1 MISFFR
7 SNSGNVYALES
18 QQTLSSENL
27 RALTW
32 LFSGAEA
39 LKETSL
45 EGYYVGPRKEMITP
59 WSTNAIEIIQNMNIE
74 GVIRLEEYFPVKG
87 EDATYDPML
96 QALYCGLNQELFH
109 VNLEPEEIKYITDIK
124 AYNEAEGLALS
135 PEEITYLEQLSERLG
150 RPLSDSELF
159 GFSQVNSEHCRHK
172 IFGGTF
178 IIDGEERASSLFAM
192 IKETSQQNPGLLVSA
207 YKDNVAFVSGPKV
220 EQFAPHRADAPDYF
234 ETKEI
239 ESVLSLK
246 AETHNFPTTVEP
258 FNGAATGTG
267 GEIRDRMAGGRASIP
282 LAGTAVYMTSYPRTE
297 GARAWEAYSDE
308 RPWRYQ
314 TPRQILTK
322 ASNGASDFGNKFGQ
336 PLICGSVLT
345 YEHTEG
351 NGHPKYGY
359 DKVIMLAGGVGYAK
373 REYALKGEPQ
383 TGEKVVLMGGDNYR
397 IGMGGGAVSSVNTGL
412 YAGAIE
418 LNAVQR
424 ANPEMQKRVQNVVR
438 AMAESDE
445 NPIVSI
451 HDHGAGG
458 HLNCLSELVEA
469 TGGHI
474 DMDRLPVG
482 DPTLSAKE
490 IIGNESQE
498 RMGLLVSESAVD
510 SLKRIAERERAPLY
524 VVGETTDDMRLV
536 FEKDNGT
543 KPIDL
548 ALGDM
553 FGSSPKTIM
562 EDEHVERSFAP
573 LAYAQDKIEEYLH
586 NVLRMEAVACK
597 DWLTCKVDRS
607 VTGRVAR
614 QQCQGEIQLPLS
626 DLGAMALDFRGKAG
640 IATSIGHAPQVA
652 LVDPIAGSVMAIAE
666 SLTNIVFAPLTHGLS
681 GVSLSANWMWPC
693 RNKGEDARLYDAV
706 EAASQFAISLGINIP
721 TGKDSLSM
729 TQKYAGDEADV
740 LSPGTV
746 IISAAGE
753 VSDVKKIVSPV
764 LQNEPN
770 SAVYHIDFSFAP
782 LALGGSALAQSL
794 GKLGNETPS
803 VDEPEYFRDAFAAVQ
818 ELIAGGYVLA
828 GHDISA
834 GGLVTTLLEMC
845 FPNSKGGLKIDF
857 SAIPETDLVKLLFA
871 ENPGVVLQLK
881 NLEEAEEILRS
892 NSIGFAKIAELST
905 ERTLDIKQGK
915 KHLSLDIDALRDVW
929 YESSFLMDK
938 HQTALLEAEARRDNY
953 KQQTVSYKFPEG
965 FSGKMKDLGLDPN
978 RKTKSGVKAAI
989 LRDKG
994 TNGEREMAY
1003 ALWLAGFDVRD
1014 VHLTDLTSGRETLD
1028 DIQMIVFC
1036 GGFSNSDVLGS
1047 AKGWAAGILY
1057 NATAKATLERFYA
1070 RPDTLSLGICNGC
1083 QLMAELEVLYP
1094 EHEEKHKMAHNDSGR
1109 FESGFVSLRIPKNHS
1124 VMLQNLEGTE
1134 IGIWVAHGEGKFDL
1148 KYSADKYHVIRQG
1161 IWTIRDIRINIFN
1174 SDSSKNREFK
1184 RYWKVIQKNPKNLS
1198 KQEEDIITK
1207 LKGQNNIFAVSYDLI
1222 KRFYSLFE
1230 LTEITSFKEGLEQLI
1245 TDLKETNLAK
1255 CDKLS
1260 SALNSWF
1267 KEIVNIIEYGYNN
1280 GFVEGYNN
1288 KIKVIK
1294 RIGYGYR
1301 NYERFNKLMKIRL
1314 QAQLGDFYT
1323 PILDI
1328 EPFNIIYTT

>member
-135 PEEITYLEQLSERLG
+135 PEEITYLEELSERLG

-207 YKDNVAFVSGPKV
+207 YKDNVAFVAGPKV

-562 EDEHVERSFAP
+562 EDNHVARSFAP

-652 LVDPIAGSVMAIAE
+652 LVDPVAGSVMAIAE

-938 HQTALLEAEARRDNY
+938 HQTALPEAEARRDNY

-978 RKTKSGVKAAI
+978 RKTKSGIKAAI

-1148 KYSADKYHVIRQG
+1148 KYSADKYHVIAQYKYDAYPANPNGSPHAIAGLCSADGRHLAMMPHPERA
-1161 IWTIRDIRINIFN
+1161 IFPWTCAYYPEAERGEHEVTPWMVAFRNAYEWI
-1174 SDSSKNREFK
+1174 KNYK
-1184 RYWKVIQKNPKNLS
+1184 
-1198 KQEEDIITK
+1198 
-1207 LKGQNNIFAVSYDLI
+1207 
-1222 KRFYSLFE
+1222 
-1230 LTEITSFKEGLEQLI
+1230 
-1245 TDLKETNLAK
+1245 
-1255 CDKLS
+1255 
-1260 SALNSWF
+1260 
-1267 KEIVNIIEYGYNN
+1267 
-1280 GFVEGYNN
+1280 
-1288 KIKVIK
+1288 
-1294 RIGYGYR
+1294 
-1301 NYERFNKLMKIRL
+1301 
-1314 QAQLGDFYT
+1314 
-1323 PILDI
+1323 
-1328 EPFNIIYTT
+1328 

>member
-207 YKDNVAFVSGPKV
+207 YKDNVAFVAGPKV

-490 IIGNESQE
+490 VIGNESQE

-510 SLKRIAERERAPLY
+510 LLKRIAERERAPLY

-652 LVDPIAGSVMAIAE
+652 LVDPVAGSVMAIAE

-938 HQTALLEAEARRDNY
+938 HQTALPEAEARRDNY

-1134 IGIWVAHGEGKFDL
+1134 MGIWVAHGEGKFDL
-1148 KYSADKYHVIRQG
+1148 KYSADKYHVIAQYKYDAYPANPNGSPHAIAGLCSADGRHLAMMPHPERA
-1161 IWTIRDIRINIFN
+1161 IFPWTCAYYPEAERG
-1174 SDSSKNREFK
+1174 EH
-1184 RYWKVIQKNPKNLS
+1184 
-1198 KQEEDIITK
+1198 
-1207 LKGQNNIFAVSYDLI
+1207 
-1222 KRFYSLFE
+1222 
-1230 LTEITSFKEGLEQLI
+1230 EITPWMVAFRNAYE
-1245 TDLKETNLAK
+1245 
-1255 CDKLS
+1255 
-1260 SALNSWF
+1260 W
-1267 KEIVNIIEYGYNN
+1267 
-1280 GFVEGYNN
+1280 
-1288 KIKVIK
+1288 IK
-1294 RIGYGYR
+1294 
-1301 NYERFNKLMKIRL
+1301 NYK
-1314 QAQLGDFYT
+1314 
-1323 PILDI
+1323 
-1328 EPFNIIYTT
+1328 

>member
-135 PEEITYLEQLSERLG
+135 PEEITYLEELSERLG

-172 IFGGTF
+172 IFGGTV

-297 GARAWEAYSDE
+297 GAREWEAYSNE

-562 EDEHVERSFAP
+562 EDEHVERHFAP

-652 LVDPIAGSVMAIAE
+652 LVDPVAGSVMAIAE

-794 GKLGNETPS
+794 GRLGNETPS

-938 HQTALLEAEARRDNY
+938 HQTALPEAEARRDNY

-978 RKTKSGVKAAI
+978 RKTKSGIKAAI

-1148 KYSADKYHVIRQG
+1148 KYSADKYHVIAQYKYDAYPANPNGSPHAIAGLCSADGRHLAMMPHPERA
-1161 IWTIRDIRINIFN
+1161 IFPWTCAYYPEAERG
-1174 SDSSKNREFK
+1174 EH
-1184 RYWKVIQKNPKNLS
+1184 
-1198 KQEEDIITK
+1198 
-1207 LKGQNNIFAVSYDLI
+1207 
-1222 KRFYSLFE
+1222 
-1230 LTEITSFKEGLEQLI
+1230 EITPWMVAFRNAYE
-1245 TDLKETNLAK
+1245 
-1255 CDKLS
+1255 
-1260 SALNSWF
+1260 W
-1267 KEIVNIIEYGYNN
+1267 
-1280 GFVEGYNN
+1280 
-1288 KIKVIK
+1288 IK
-1294 RIGYGYR
+1294 
-1301 NYERFNKLMKIRL
+1301 NYK
-1314 QAQLGDFYT
+1314 
-1323 PILDI
+1323 
-1328 EPFNIIYTT
+1328 

>member
-109 VNLEPEEIKYITDIK
+109 VNLESEEIKYITDVK

-207 YKDNVAFVSGPKV
+207 YKDNVAFVAGPKV

-351 NGHPKYGY
+351 DGHPKYGY

-536 FEKDNGT
+536 FEKDNGA

-562 EDEHVERSFAP
+562 EDEHVARRFAP

-652 LVDPIAGSVMAIAE
+652 LVDPVAGSVMAIAE

-892 NSIGFAKIAELST
+892 NSIGFAKIAQLST

-1148 KYSADKYHVIRQG
+1148 KYSADKYHVIAQYKYDAYPANPNGSPHAIAGLCSADGRHLAMMPHPERA
-1161 IWTIRDIRINIFN
+1161 IFPWTCAYYPEAERGEHEVTPWMVAFRNAYEWI
-1174 SDSSKNREFK
+1174 KNYK
-1184 RYWKVIQKNPKNLS
+1184 
-1198 KQEEDIITK
+1198 
-1207 LKGQNNIFAVSYDLI
+1207 
-1222 KRFYSLFE
+1222 
-1230 LTEITSFKEGLEQLI
+1230 
-1245 TDLKETNLAK
+1245 
-1255 CDKLS
+1255 
-1260 SALNSWF
+1260 
-1267 KEIVNIIEYGYNN
+1267 
-1280 GFVEGYNN
+1280 
-1288 KIKVIK
+1288 
-1294 RIGYGYR
+1294 
-1301 NYERFNKLMKIRL
+1301 
-1314 QAQLGDFYT
+1314 
-1323 PILDI
+1323 
-1328 EPFNIIYTT
+1328 

>member
-7 SNSGNVYALES
+7 SNLGNVYALES

-109 VNLEPEEIKYITDIK
+109 VNLEPEGIKYITDIK
-124 AYNEAEGLALS
+124 TYNEAEGLALS

-207 YKDNVAFVSGPKV
+207 YKDNVAFVAGPKV

-297 GARAWEAYSDE
+297 GARAWESYSDE

-652 LVDPIAGSVMAIAE
+652 LVDPVAGSVMAIAE

-794 GKLGNETPS
+794 GLLGNETPS

-881 NLEEAEEILRS
+881 NLKEAEEILRS

-938 HQTALLEAEARRDNY
+938 HQTALPEAEARRDNY

-978 RKTKSGVKAAI
+978 RKTKSGIKAAI

-1148 KYSADKYHVIRQG
+1148 KYSADKYHVIAQYKYDAYPANPNGSPHAIAGLCSADGRHLAMMPHPERA
-1161 IWTIRDIRINIFN
+1161 IFPWTCAYYPEAERGEHEVTPWMVAFRNAYEWI
-1174 SDSSKNREFK
+1174 KNYK
-1184 RYWKVIQKNPKNLS
+1184 
-1198 KQEEDIITK
+1198 
-1207 LKGQNNIFAVSYDLI
+1207 
-1222 KRFYSLFE
+1222 
-1230 LTEITSFKEGLEQLI
+1230 
-1245 TDLKETNLAK
+1245 
-1255 CDKLS
+1255 
-1260 SALNSWF
+1260 
-1267 KEIVNIIEYGYNN
+1267 
-1280 GFVEGYNN
+1280 
-1288 KIKVIK
+1288 
-1294 RIGYGYR
+1294 
-1301 NYERFNKLMKIRL
+1301 
-1314 QAQLGDFYT
+1314 
-1323 PILDI
+1323 
-1328 EPFNIIYTT
+1328 

>member
-207 YKDNVAFVSGPKV
+207 YKDNVAFVAGPKV

-297 GARAWEAYSDE
+297 GVRAWEAYSEE

-474 DMDRLPVG
+474 EMDRLPVG

-562 EDEHVERSFAP
+562 EDEHVERNFAP

-652 LVDPIAGSVMAIAE
+652 LVDPVAGSVMAIAE

-729 TQKYAGDEADV
+729 TQKYAGNEADI

-881 NLEEAEEILRS
+881 NLKEAEEILRS

-938 HQTALLEAEARRDNY
+938 HQTALPEAEARRDNY

-978 RKTKSGVKAAI
+978 RKTKSGIKAAI

-1124 VMLQNLEGTE
+1124 VMLHNLEGTE

-1148 KYSADKYHVIRQG
+1148 KYSVDKYHVIAQYKYDAYPANPNGSPHAIAGLCSADGRHLAMMPHPERA
-1161 IWTIRDIRINIFN
+1161 IFPWTCAYYPEAERGEHEVTPWMVAFRNAYEWI
-1174 SDSSKNREFK
+1174 KNYK
-1184 RYWKVIQKNPKNLS
+1184 
-1198 KQEEDIITK
+1198 
-1207 LKGQNNIFAVSYDLI
+1207 
-1222 KRFYSLFE
+1222 
-1230 LTEITSFKEGLEQLI
+1230 
-1245 TDLKETNLAK
+1245 
-1255 CDKLS
+1255 
-1260 SALNSWF
+1260 
-1267 KEIVNIIEYGYNN
+1267 
-1280 GFVEGYNN
+1280 
-1288 KIKVIK
+1288 
-1294 RIGYGYR
+1294 
-1301 NYERFNKLMKIRL
+1301 
-1314 QAQLGDFYT
+1314 
-1323 PILDI
+1323 
-1328 EPFNIIYTT
+1328 

>member
-652 LVDPIAGSVMAIAE
+652 LVDPVAGSVMAIAE

-818 ELIAGGYVLA
+818 ELIASGYVLA

-881 NLEEAEEILRS
+881 NLKEAEEILRS

-938 HQTALLEAEARRDNY
+938 HQTALPEAEARRDNY

-1083 QLMAELEVLYP
+1083 QLMAELEVMYP

-1148 KYSADKYHVIRQG
+1148 KYSADKYHVIAQYKYDAYPANPNGSPHAIAGLCSADGRHLAMMPHPERA
-1161 IWTIRDIRINIFN
+1161 IFPWTCAYYPEAERGEHEVTPWMVAFRNAYEWI
-1174 SDSSKNREFK
+1174 KNYK
-1184 RYWKVIQKNPKNLS
+1184 
-1198 KQEEDIITK
+1198 
-1207 LKGQNNIFAVSYDLI
+1207 
-1222 KRFYSLFE
+1222 
-1230 LTEITSFKEGLEQLI
+1230 
-1245 TDLKETNLAK
+1245 
-1255 CDKLS
+1255 
-1260 SALNSWF
+1260 
-1267 KEIVNIIEYGYNN
+1267 
-1280 GFVEGYNN
+1280 
-1288 KIKVIK
+1288 
-1294 RIGYGYR
+1294 
-1301 NYERFNKLMKIRL
+1301 
-1314 QAQLGDFYT
+1314 
-1323 PILDI
+1323 
-1328 EPFNIIYTT
+1328 

>member
-27 RALTW
+27 CSLKW

-207 YKDNVAFVSGPKV
+207 YKDNVAFVAGPKV

-652 LVDPIAGSVMAIAE
+652 LVDPVAGSVMAIAE

-764 LQNEPN
+764 LQNEPD

-938 HQTALLEAEARRDNY
+938 HQTALPEAEARRDNY
-953 KQQTVSYKFPEG
+953 KQQTVSYKFSES

-978 RKTKSGVKAAI
+978 RKTKSGIKAAI

-1148 KYSADKYHVIRQG
+1148 KYSADKYHVIAQYKYDAYPANPNGSPHAIAGLCSADGRHLAMMPHPERA
-1161 IWTIRDIRINIFN
+1161 IFPWTCAYYPEAERGEHEVTPWMVAFRNAYEWI
-1174 SDSSKNREFK
+1174 KNYK
-1184 RYWKVIQKNPKNLS
+1184 
-1198 KQEEDIITK
+1198 
-1207 LKGQNNIFAVSYDLI
+1207 
-1222 KRFYSLFE
+1222 
-1230 LTEITSFKEGLEQLI
+1230 
-1245 TDLKETNLAK
+1245 
-1255 CDKLS
+1255 
-1260 SALNSWF
+1260 
-1267 KEIVNIIEYGYNN
+1267 
-1280 GFVEGYNN
+1280 
-1288 KIKVIK
+1288 
-1294 RIGYGYR
+1294 
-1301 NYERFNKLMKIRL
+1301 
-1314 QAQLGDFYT
+1314 
-1323 PILDI
+1323 
-1328 EPFNIIYTT
+1328 

>member
-652 LVDPIAGSVMAIAE
+652 LVDPVAGSVMAIAE

-881 NLEEAEEILRS
+881 NLKEAEEILRS

-938 HQTALLEAEARRDNY
+938 HQTALPEAEARRDNY

-978 RKTKSGVKAAI
+978 RKTKSGIKAAM

-1148 KYSADKYHVIRQG
+1148 KYSVDKYHVIAQYKYDAYPANPNGSPAAIAGLCSADGRHLAMMPHPERA
-1161 IWTIRDIRINIFN
+1161 IFPWTCAYYPEAERGEHEVTPWMVAFRNAYEWI
-1174 SDSSKNREFK
+1174 KNYK
-1184 RYWKVIQKNPKNLS
+1184 
-1198 KQEEDIITK
+1198 
-1207 LKGQNNIFAVSYDLI
+1207 
-1222 KRFYSLFE
+1222 
-1230 LTEITSFKEGLEQLI
+1230 
-1245 TDLKETNLAK
+1245 
-1255 CDKLS
+1255 
-1260 SALNSWF
+1260 
-1267 KEIVNIIEYGYNN
+1267 
-1280 GFVEGYNN
+1280 
-1288 KIKVIK
+1288 
-1294 RIGYGYR
+1294 
-1301 NYERFNKLMKIRL
+1301 
-1314 QAQLGDFYT
+1314 
-1323 PILDI
+1323 
-1328 EPFNIIYTT
+1328 

>member
-45 EGYYVGPRKEMITP
+45 ERYYVGPRKEMITP

-207 YKDNVAFVSGPKV
+207 YKDNVAFVAGPKV
-220 EQFAPHRADAPDYF
+220 EQFSPHRADAPDYF

-351 NGHPKYGY
+351 DGHPKYGY

-510 SLKRIAERERAPLY
+510 SLKRIADRERAPLY

-652 LVDPIAGSVMAIAE
+652 LVDPVAGSVMAIAE

-764 LQNEPN
+764 LQNEPD

-881 NLEEAEEILRS
+881 NLKEAEEILRS

-938 HQTALLEAEARRDNY
+938 HQTALPEAEARRDNY
-953 KQQTVSYKFPEG
+953 KHQTVSYKFPEG

-978 RKTKSGVKAAI
+978 RKTKSGIKAAI

-1148 KYSADKYHVIRQG
+1148 KYSADKYHVIAQYKYDAYPANPNGSPHAIAGLCSADGRHLAMMPHPERA
-1161 IWTIRDIRINIFN
+1161 IFPWTCAYYPEAERGEHEVTPWMVAFRNAYEWI
-1174 SDSSKNREFK
+1174 KNYK
-1184 RYWKVIQKNPKNLS
+1184 
-1198 KQEEDIITK
+1198 
-1207 LKGQNNIFAVSYDLI
+1207 
-1222 KRFYSLFE
+1222 
-1230 LTEITSFKEGLEQLI
+1230 
-1245 TDLKETNLAK
+1245 
-1255 CDKLS
+1255 
-1260 SALNSWF
+1260 
-1267 KEIVNIIEYGYNN
+1267 
-1280 GFVEGYNN
+1280 
-1288 KIKVIK
+1288 
-1294 RIGYGYR
+1294 
-1301 NYERFNKLMKIRL
+1301 
-1314 QAQLGDFYT
+1314 
-1323 PILDI
+1323 
-1328 EPFNIIYTT
+1328 

>member
-207 YKDNVAFVSGPKV
+207 YKDNVAFVSGPEV

-351 NGHPKYGY
+351 DGHPKYGY

-498 RMGLLVSESAVD
+498 RMGLLVGESAVN

-652 LVDPIAGSVMAIAE
+652 LVDPVAGSVMAIAE

-938 HQTALLEAEARRDNY
+938 HQTALPEAEARRDNY
-953 KQQTVSYKFPEG
+953 KHQTVSYKFPEG

-1134 IGIWVAHGEGKFDL
+1134 MGIWVAHGEGKFDL
-1148 KYSADKYHVIRQG
+1148 KYSADKYHVIAQYKYDAYPANPNGSPAAIAGLCSADGRHLAMMPHPERA
-1161 IWTIRDIRINIFN
+1161 IFPWTCAYYPEAERGEHEVTPWMVAFRNAYEWI
-1174 SDSSKNREFK
+1174 KNYK
-1184 RYWKVIQKNPKNLS
+1184 
-1198 KQEEDIITK
+1198 
-1207 LKGQNNIFAVSYDLI
+1207 
-1222 KRFYSLFE
+1222 
-1230 LTEITSFKEGLEQLI
+1230 
-1245 TDLKETNLAK
+1245 
-1255 CDKLS
+1255 
-1260 SALNSWF
+1260 
-1267 KEIVNIIEYGYNN
+1267 
-1280 GFVEGYNN
+1280 
-1288 KIKVIK
+1288 
-1294 RIGYGYR
+1294 
-1301 NYERFNKLMKIRL
+1301 
-1314 QAQLGDFYT
+1314 
-1323 PILDI
+1323 
-1328 EPFNIIYTT
+1328 

>member
-74 GVIRLEEYFPVKG
+74 EVIRLEEYFPVKG

-135 PEEITYLEQLSERLG
+135 PEEITYLEELSERLG

-207 YKDNVAFVSGPKV
+207 YKDNVAFVAGPKV
-220 EQFAPHRADAPDYF
+220 EQFAPHRGDAPDYF

-553 FGSSPKTIM
+553 FGSSPKTVM
-562 EDEHVERSFAP
+562 EDEHVARSFAP

-652 LVDPIAGSVMAIAE
+652 LVDPVAGSVMAIAE

-818 ELIAGGYVLA
+818 ELIAGGYALA

-845 FPNSKGGLKIDF
+845 FPNNKGGLKIDF

-938 HQTALLEAEARRDNY
+938 HQTALPEAEARRDNY

-1148 KYSADKYHVIRQG
+1148 KYSADKYHVIAQYKYDAYPANPNGSPHAIAGLCSADGRHLAMMPHPERA
-1161 IWTIRDIRINIFN
+1161 IFPWTCAYYPEAERGEHEVTPWMLAFRNAYEWI
-1174 SDSSKNREFK
+1174 KNYK
-1184 RYWKVIQKNPKNLS
+1184 
-1198 KQEEDIITK
+1198 
-1207 LKGQNNIFAVSYDLI
+1207 
-1222 KRFYSLFE
+1222 
-1230 LTEITSFKEGLEQLI
+1230 
-1245 TDLKETNLAK
+1245 
-1255 CDKLS
+1255 
-1260 SALNSWF
+1260 
-1267 KEIVNIIEYGYNN
+1267 
-1280 GFVEGYNN
+1280 
-1288 KIKVIK
+1288 
-1294 RIGYGYR
+1294 
-1301 NYERFNKLMKIRL
+1301 
-1314 QAQLGDFYT
+1314 
-1323 PILDI
+1323 
-1328 EPFNIIYTT
+1328 

>member
-135 PEEITYLEQLSERLG
+135 PEEITYLEELSERLG

-207 YKDNVAFVSGPKV
+207 YKDNVAFVAGPKV

-297 GARAWEAYSDE
+297 GVRAWEAYSDE

-510 SLKRIAERERAPLY
+510 SLKRIADRERAPLY

-652 LVDPIAGSVMAIAE
+652 LVDPVAGSVMAIAE

-782 LALGGSALAQSL
+782 LSLGGSALAQSL

-803 VDEPEYFRDAFAAVQ
+803 VDEPEYFRDAFVAVQ

-881 NLEEAEEILRS
+881 NLKEAEEILRS

-915 KHLSLDIDALRDVW
+915 KHLSLDINALRDVW

-938 HQTALLEAEARRDNY
+938 HQTALPEAEARRDNY

-978 RKTKSGVKAAI
+978 RKTKSGIKAAI

-1148 KYSADKYHVIRQG
+1148 KYSVDKYHVIAQYKYDAYPANPNGSPAAIAGLCSADGRHLAMMPHPERA
-1161 IWTIRDIRINIFN
+1161 IFPWTCAYYPEAERGEHEVTPWMVAFRNAYEWI
-1174 SDSSKNREFK
+1174 KNYK
-1184 RYWKVIQKNPKNLS
+1184 
-1198 KQEEDIITK
+1198 
-1207 LKGQNNIFAVSYDLI
+1207 
-1222 KRFYSLFE
+1222 
-1230 LTEITSFKEGLEQLI
+1230 
-1245 TDLKETNLAK
+1245 
-1255 CDKLS
+1255 
-1260 SALNSWF
+1260 
-1267 KEIVNIIEYGYNN
+1267 
-1280 GFVEGYNN
+1280 
-1288 KIKVIK
+1288 
-1294 RIGYGYR
+1294 
-1301 NYERFNKLMKIRL
+1301 
-1314 QAQLGDFYT
+1314 
-1323 PILDI
+1323 
-1328 EPFNIIYTT
+1328 

>member
-135 PEEITYLEQLSERLG
+135 PEEITYLEELSERLG

-297 GARAWEAYSDE
+297 GAREWEAYSNE

-562 EDEHVERSFAP
+562 EDEHVERSFVP

-652 LVDPIAGSVMAIAE
+652 LVDPVAGTVMAIAE

-818 ELIAGGYVLA
+818 ELISGGYVLA

-938 HQTALLEAEARRDNY
+938 HQTALPEAEARRDNY

-978 RKTKSGVKAAI
+978 RKTKSGIKAAI

-1148 KYSADKYHVIRQG
+1148 KYSADKYHVIAQYKYDAYPANPNGSPHAIAGLCSADGRHLAMMPHPERA
-1161 IWTIRDIRINIFN
+1161 IFPWTCAYYPEAERGEHEVTPWMVAFRNAYEWI
-1174 SDSSKNREFK
+1174 KNYK
-1184 RYWKVIQKNPKNLS
+1184 
-1198 KQEEDIITK
+1198 
-1207 LKGQNNIFAVSYDLI
+1207 
-1222 KRFYSLFE
+1222 
-1230 LTEITSFKEGLEQLI
+1230 
-1245 TDLKETNLAK
+1245 
-1255 CDKLS
+1255 
-1260 SALNSWF
+1260 
-1267 KEIVNIIEYGYNN
+1267 
-1280 GFVEGYNN
+1280 
-1288 KIKVIK
+1288 
-1294 RIGYGYR
+1294 
-1301 NYERFNKLMKIRL
+1301 
-1314 QAQLGDFYT
+1314 
-1323 PILDI
+1323 
-1328 EPFNIIYTT
+1328 

>member
-207 YKDNVAFVSGPKV
+207 YKDNVAFVAGPKV

-474 DMDRLPVG
+474 EMDRLPVG

-498 RMGLLVSESAVD
+498 RMGLLVGESVVN

-562 EDEHVERSFAP
+562 EDEHVARSFAP

-652 LVDPIAGSVMAIAE
+652 LVDPVAGSVMAIAE

-794 GKLGNETPS
+794 GKLGTETPS

-938 HQTALLEAEARRDNY
+938 HQTALPEAEARRDNY
-953 KQQTVSYKFPEG
+953 KHQTVSYKFPEG

-978 RKTKSGVKAAI
+978 RKTKSGIKAAI

-1148 KYSADKYHVIRQG
+1148 KYSADKYHVIAQYKYDAYPANPNGSPHAIAGLCSADGRHLAMMPHPERA
-1161 IWTIRDIRINIFN
+1161 IFPWTCAYYPEAERGEHEVTPWMVAFRNAYEWI
-1174 SDSSKNREFK
+1174 KNYK
-1184 RYWKVIQKNPKNLS
+1184 
-1198 KQEEDIITK
+1198 
-1207 LKGQNNIFAVSYDLI
+1207 
-1222 KRFYSLFE
+1222 
-1230 LTEITSFKEGLEQLI
+1230 
-1245 TDLKETNLAK
+1245 
-1255 CDKLS
+1255 
-1260 SALNSWF
+1260 
-1267 KEIVNIIEYGYNN
+1267 
-1280 GFVEGYNN
+1280 
-1288 KIKVIK
+1288 
-1294 RIGYGYR
+1294 
-1301 NYERFNKLMKIRL
+1301 
-1314 QAQLGDFYT
+1314 
-1323 PILDI
+1323 
-1328 EPFNIIYTT
+1328 

>member
-562 EDEHVERSFAP
+562 EDEHVARSFAP

-652 LVDPIAGSVMAIAE
+652 LVDPVAGSVMAIAE

-706 EAASQFAISLGINIP
+706 EAASQFAISLGVNIP

-881 NLEEAEEILRS
+881 NLKEAEEILRS

-938 HQTALLEAEARRDNY
+938 HQTALPEAEARRDNY

-978 RKTKSGVKAAI
+978 RKTKSGIKAAI

-1148 KYSADKYHVIRQG
+1148 KYSADKYHVIAQYKYDAYPANPNGSPHAIAGLCSADGRHLAMMPHPERA
-1161 IWTIRDIRINIFN
+1161 IFPWTCAYYPEAERGEHEVTPWMVAFRNAYEWI
-1174 SDSSKNREFK
+1174 KNYK
-1184 RYWKVIQKNPKNLS
+1184 
-1198 KQEEDIITK
+1198 
-1207 LKGQNNIFAVSYDLI
+1207 
-1222 KRFYSLFE
+1222 
-1230 LTEITSFKEGLEQLI
+1230 
-1245 TDLKETNLAK
+1245 
-1255 CDKLS
+1255 
-1260 SALNSWF
+1260 
-1267 KEIVNIIEYGYNN
+1267 
-1280 GFVEGYNN
+1280 
-1288 KIKVIK
+1288 
-1294 RIGYGYR
+1294 
-1301 NYERFNKLMKIRL
+1301 
-1314 QAQLGDFYT
+1314 
-1323 PILDI
+1323 
-1328 EPFNIIYTT
+1328 

>member
-207 YKDNVAFVSGPKV
+207 YKDNVAFVAGPKV

-351 NGHPKYGY
+351 DGHPKYGY

-562 EDEHVERSFAP
+562 EDEHVARSFAP

-652 LVDPIAGSVMAIAE
+652 LVDPVAGSVMAIAE

-881 NLEEAEEILRS
+881 NLKEAEEILRS

-915 KHLSLDIDALRDVW
+915 KYLSLDIDALRDVW

-938 HQTALLEAEARRDNY
+938 HQTALPEAEARRDNY

-978 RKTKSGVKAAI
+978 RKTKSGIKAAI

-1148 KYSADKYHVIRQG
+1148 KYSADKYHVIAQYKYDAYPANPNGSPHAIAGLCSADGRHLAMMPHPERA
-1161 IWTIRDIRINIFN
+1161 IFPWTCAYYPEAERGEHEVTPWMVAFRNAYEWI
-1174 SDSSKNREFK
+1174 KNYK
-1184 RYWKVIQKNPKNLS
+1184 
-1198 KQEEDIITK
+1198 
-1207 LKGQNNIFAVSYDLI
+1207 
-1222 KRFYSLFE
+1222 
-1230 LTEITSFKEGLEQLI
+1230 
-1245 TDLKETNLAK
+1245 
-1255 CDKLS
+1255 
-1260 SALNSWF
+1260 
-1267 KEIVNIIEYGYNN
+1267 
-1280 GFVEGYNN
+1280 
-1288 KIKVIK
+1288 
-1294 RIGYGYR
+1294 
-1301 NYERFNKLMKIRL
+1301 
-1314 QAQLGDFYT
+1314 
-1323 PILDI
+1323 
-1328 EPFNIIYTT
+1328 

>member
-96 QALYCGLNQELFH
+96 QVLYCGLNQELFH
-109 VNLEPEEIKYITDIK
+109 VNLEPEEIKYITDVK

-207 YKDNVAFVSGPKV
+207 YKDNVAFVAGPKV

-562 EDEHVERSFAP
+562 EDEHVERSLAP

-652 LVDPIAGSVMAIAE
+652 LVDPVAGSVMAIAE

-881 NLEEAEEILRS
+881 NLKEAEEILRS

-938 HQTALLEAEARRDNY
+938 HQTALPEAEARRDNY

-978 RKTKSGVKAAI
+978 RKTKSGIKAAI

-1148 KYSADKYHVIRQG
+1148 KYSADKYHVIAQYKYDAYPANPNGSPHAIAGLCSADGRHLAMMPHPERA
-1161 IWTIRDIRINIFN
+1161 IFPWTCAYYPEAERGEHEVTPWMVAFRNAYEWI
-1174 SDSSKNREFK
+1174 KNYK
-1184 RYWKVIQKNPKNLS
+1184 
-1198 KQEEDIITK
+1198 
-1207 LKGQNNIFAVSYDLI
+1207 
-1222 KRFYSLFE
+1222 
-1230 LTEITSFKEGLEQLI
+1230 
-1245 TDLKETNLAK
+1245 
-1255 CDKLS
+1255 
-1260 SALNSWF
+1260 
-1267 KEIVNIIEYGYNN
+1267 
-1280 GFVEGYNN
+1280 
-1288 KIKVIK
+1288 
-1294 RIGYGYR
+1294 
-1301 NYERFNKLMKIRL
+1301 
-1314 QAQLGDFYT
+1314 
-1323 PILDI
+1323 
-1328 EPFNIIYTT
+1328 

>member
-135 PEEITYLEQLSERLG
+135 SEEIAYLEQLSERLG

-207 YKDNVAFVSGPKV
+207 YKDNVAFVAGPKV

-351 NGHPKYGY
+351 DGHPKYGY

-510 SLKRIAERERAPLY
+510 SLKRIAEREHAPLY

-536 FEKDNGT
+536 FEKDNGA

-562 EDEHVERSFAP
+562 EDEHVVRNFAP
-573 LAYAQDKIEEYLH
+573 LVYAQDKIEEYLH

-652 LVDPIAGSVMAIAE
+652 LVDPVAGSVMAIAE

-892 NSIGFAKIAELST
+892 NSIGFAKIAQLST

-1148 KYSADKYHVIRQG
+1148 KYSADKYHVIAQYKYDAYPANPNGSPHAIAGLCSADGRHLAMMPHPERA
-1161 IWTIRDIRINIFN
+1161 IFPWTCAYYPEAERGEHEVTPWMVAFRNAYEWI
-1174 SDSSKNREFK
+1174 KNYK
-1184 RYWKVIQKNPKNLS
+1184 
-1198 KQEEDIITK
+1198 
-1207 LKGQNNIFAVSYDLI
+1207 
-1222 KRFYSLFE
+1222 
-1230 LTEITSFKEGLEQLI
+1230 
-1245 TDLKETNLAK
+1245 
-1255 CDKLS
+1255 
-1260 SALNSWF
+1260 
-1267 KEIVNIIEYGYNN
+1267 
-1280 GFVEGYNN
+1280 
-1288 KIKVIK
+1288 
-1294 RIGYGYR
+1294 
-1301 NYERFNKLMKIRL
+1301 
-1314 QAQLGDFYT
+1314 
-1323 PILDI
+1323 
-1328 EPFNIIYTT
+1328 

>member
-207 YKDNVAFVSGPKV
+207 YKDNVAFVAGPKV
-220 EQFAPHRADAPDYF
+220 EQFAPYRADAPDYF

-345 YEHTEG
+345 YEHTESD
-351 NGHPKYGY
+351 GHPKYGY

-536 FEKDNGT
+536 FEKDNGA

-562 EDEHVERSFAP
+562 EDEHVARNFAP
-573 LAYAQDKIEEYLH
+573 LVYAQDKIEEYLH

-652 LVDPIAGSVMAIAE
+652 LVDPVAGSVMAIAE

-938 HQTALLEAEARRDNY
+938 HQTALPEAEARRDNY

-978 RKTKSGVKAAI
+978 RKTKSGIKAAI

-1083 QLMAELEVLYP
+1083 QLMAELEVLSP
-1094 EHEEKHKMAHNDSGR
+1094 EHEEKYKMAHNDSGR

-1134 IGIWVAHGEGKFDL
+1134 MGIWVAHGEGKFDL
-1148 KYSADKYHVIRQG
+1148 KYSADKYHVIAQYKYDAYPANPNGSPHAIAGLCSADGRHLAMMPHPERA
-1161 IWTIRDIRINIFN
+1161 IFPWTCAYYPEAERGEHEVTPWMVAFRNAYEWI
-1174 SDSSKNREFK
+1174 KNYK
-1184 RYWKVIQKNPKNLS
+1184 
-1198 KQEEDIITK
+1198 
-1207 LKGQNNIFAVSYDLI
+1207 
-1222 KRFYSLFE
+1222 
-1230 LTEITSFKEGLEQLI
+1230 
-1245 TDLKETNLAK
+1245 
-1255 CDKLS
+1255 
-1260 SALNSWF
+1260 
-1267 KEIVNIIEYGYNN
+1267 
-1280 GFVEGYNN
+1280 
-1288 KIKVIK
+1288 
-1294 RIGYGYR
+1294 
-1301 NYERFNKLMKIRL
+1301 
-1314 QAQLGDFYT
+1314 
-1323 PILDI
+1323 
-1328 EPFNIIYTT
+1328 

>member
-135 PEEITYLEQLSERLG
+135 PEEITYLEELSERLG

-207 YKDNVAFVSGPKV
+207 YKDNVAFVAGPKV

-234 ETKEI
+234 ETTEI

-562 EDEHVERSFAP
+562 EDEHVARSFAP

-652 LVDPIAGSVMAIAE
+652 LVDPVAGSVMAIAE

-693 RNKGEDARLYDAV
+693 RNKGEDVRLYDAV

-803 VDEPEYFRDAFAAVQ
+803 VDEPEYFRDAFSAVQ

-845 FPNSKGGLKIDF
+845 FPNSKGGLKVDF

-881 NLEEAEEILRS
+881 NLKEAEEILRS

-938 HQTALLEAEARRDNY
+938 HQTALPEAEARRDNY

-978 RKTKSGVKAAI
+978 RKTKSGIKAAI

-1148 KYSADKYHVIRQG
+1148 KYSADKYHVIAQYKYDAYPANPNGSPHAIAGLCSADGRHLAMMPHPERA
-1161 IWTIRDIRINIFN
+1161 IFPWTCAYYPEAERGEHEVTPWMVAFRNAYEWI
-1174 SDSSKNREFK
+1174 KNYK
-1184 RYWKVIQKNPKNLS
+1184 
-1198 KQEEDIITK
+1198 
-1207 LKGQNNIFAVSYDLI
+1207 
-1222 KRFYSLFE
+1222 
-1230 LTEITSFKEGLEQLI
+1230 
-1245 TDLKETNLAK
+1245 
-1255 CDKLS
+1255 
-1260 SALNSWF
+1260 
-1267 KEIVNIIEYGYNN
+1267 
-1280 GFVEGYNN
+1280 
-1288 KIKVIK
+1288 
-1294 RIGYGYR
+1294 
-1301 NYERFNKLMKIRL
+1301 
-1314 QAQLGDFYT
+1314 
-1323 PILDI
+1323 
-1328 EPFNIIYTT
+1328 

>member
-207 YKDNVAFVSGPKV
+207 YKDNVAFVAGPKV

-915 KHLSLDIDALRDVW
+915 KHLSLDIDALRDMW

-938 HQTALLEAEARRDNY
+938 HQTALPEAEARRDNY
-953 KQQTVSYKFPEG
+953 KHQTVSYKFPEG

-978 RKTKSGVKAAI
+978 RKTKSGIKAAI

-1148 KYSADKYHVIRQG
+1148 KYSADKYHVIAQYKYDAYPANPNGSPHAIAGLCSADGRHLAMMPHPERA
-1161 IWTIRDIRINIFN
+1161 IFPWTCAYYPEAERGEHEVTPWMLAFRNAYEWI
-1174 SDSSKNREFK
+1174 KNYK
-1184 RYWKVIQKNPKNLS
+1184 
-1198 KQEEDIITK
+1198 
-1207 LKGQNNIFAVSYDLI
+1207 
-1222 KRFYSLFE
+1222 
-1230 LTEITSFKEGLEQLI
+1230 
-1245 TDLKETNLAK
+1245 
-1255 CDKLS
+1255 
-1260 SALNSWF
+1260 
-1267 KEIVNIIEYGYNN
+1267 
-1280 GFVEGYNN
+1280 
-1288 KIKVIK
+1288 
-1294 RIGYGYR
+1294 
-1301 NYERFNKLMKIRL
+1301 
-1314 QAQLGDFYT
+1314 
-1323 PILDI
+1323 
-1328 EPFNIIYTT
+1328 

>member
-207 YKDNVAFVSGPKV
+207 YKDNVAFVAGPKI

-297 GARAWEAYSDE
+297 GGRAWETYSDE

-498 RMGLLVSESAVD
+498 RMGLLVSENAVD

-562 EDEHVERSFAP
+562 EDEYVERSFAP

-652 LVDPIAGSVMAIAE
+652 LVDPVAGSVMAIAE

-881 NLEEAEEILRS
+881 NLKEAEEILRS

-905 ERTLDIKQGK
+905 ERTLDIKHGK

-938 HQTALLEAEARRDNY
+938 HQTALPEAEARRDNY

-978 RKTKSGVKAAI
+978 RKTKSGIKAAI

-1148 KYSADKYHVIRQG
+1148 KYSADKYHVIAQYKYDAYPANPNGSPHAIAGLCSADGRHLAMMPHPERA
-1161 IWTIRDIRINIFN
+1161 IFPWTCAYYPEAERGEHEVTPWMVAFRNAYEWI
-1174 SDSSKNREFK
+1174 KNYK
-1184 RYWKVIQKNPKNLS
+1184 
-1198 KQEEDIITK
+1198 
-1207 LKGQNNIFAVSYDLI
+1207 
-1222 KRFYSLFE
+1222 
-1230 LTEITSFKEGLEQLI
+1230 
-1245 TDLKETNLAK
+1245 
-1255 CDKLS
+1255 
-1260 SALNSWF
+1260 
-1267 KEIVNIIEYGYNN
+1267 
-1280 GFVEGYNN
+1280 
-1288 KIKVIK
+1288 
-1294 RIGYGYR
+1294 
-1301 NYERFNKLMKIRL
+1301 
-1314 QAQLGDFYT
+1314 
-1323 PILDI
+1323 
-1328 EPFNIIYTT
+1328 

>member
-207 YKDNVAFVSGPKV
+207 YKDNVAFVAGPKV

-345 YEHTEG
+345 YEHAEG

-562 EDEHVERSFAP
+562 EDEHVARSFAP

-652 LVDPIAGSVMAIAE
+652 LVDPVAGSVMAIAE

-764 LQNEPN
+764 LQNESN

-938 HQTALLEAEARRDNY
+938 YQTALPEAEARRDNY
-953 KQQTVSYKFPEG
+953 KHQTVSYKFPEG

-978 RKTKSGVKAAI
+978 RKTKSGIKAAI

-1148 KYSADKYHVIRQG
+1148 KYSADKYHVIAQYKYDAYPANPNGSPHALAGLCSADGRHLAMMPHPERA
-1161 IWTIRDIRINIFN
+1161 IFPWTCAYYPEAERGEHEVTPWMVAFRNAYEWI
-1174 SDSSKNREFK
+1174 KNYK
-1184 RYWKVIQKNPKNLS
+1184 
-1198 KQEEDIITK
+1198 
-1207 LKGQNNIFAVSYDLI
+1207 
-1222 KRFYSLFE
+1222 
-1230 LTEITSFKEGLEQLI
+1230 
-1245 TDLKETNLAK
+1245 
-1255 CDKLS
+1255 
-1260 SALNSWF
+1260 
-1267 KEIVNIIEYGYNN
+1267 
-1280 GFVEGYNN
+1280 
-1288 KIKVIK
+1288 
-1294 RIGYGYR
+1294 
-1301 NYERFNKLMKIRL
+1301 
-1314 QAQLGDFYT
+1314 
-1323 PILDI
+1323 
-1328 EPFNIIYTT
+1328 

>member
-39 LKETSL
+39 LKENSL

-207 YKDNVAFVSGPKV
+207 YKDNVAFVAGPKV

-383 TGEKVVLMGGDNYR
+383 IGEKVVLMGGDNYR

-652 LVDPIAGSVMAIAE
+652 LVDPVAGSVMAIAE

-764 LQNEPN
+764 LQNEPD

-881 NLEEAEEILRS
+881 NLKEAEEILRS

-938 HQTALLEAEARRDNY
+938 HQTALPEAEARRDNY
-953 KQQTVSYKFPEG
+953 KKQTVSYKFPEG

-978 RKTKSGVKAAI
+978 RKTKSGIKAAI

-1148 KYSADKYHVIRQG
+1148 KYSADKYHVIAQYKYDAYPANPNGSPHAIAGLCSADGRHLAMMPHPERA
-1161 IWTIRDIRINIFN
+1161 IFPWTCAYYPEAERG
-1174 SDSSKNREFK
+1174 EH
-1184 RYWKVIQKNPKNLS
+1184 
-1198 KQEEDIITK
+1198 
-1207 LKGQNNIFAVSYDLI
+1207 
-1222 KRFYSLFE
+1222 
-1230 LTEITSFKEGLEQLI
+1230 EITPWMVAFRNAYE
-1245 TDLKETNLAK
+1245 
-1255 CDKLS
+1255 
-1260 SALNSWF
+1260 W
-1267 KEIVNIIEYGYNN
+1267 
-1280 GFVEGYNN
+1280 
-1288 KIKVIK
+1288 IK
-1294 RIGYGYR
+1294 
-1301 NYERFNKLMKIRL
+1301 NYK
-1314 QAQLGDFYT
+1314 
-1323 PILDI
+1323 
-1328 EPFNIIYTT
+1328 

>member
-207 YKDNVAFVSGPKV
+207 YKDNVAFVAGPKV

-297 GARAWEAYSDE
+297 GARVWEAYSDE

-562 EDEHVERSFAP
+562 EDEHVARNFAP
-573 LAYAQDKIEEYLH
+573 LVYAQDKIEEYLH

-652 LVDPIAGSVMAIAE
+652 LGDPVAGSVMAIAE

-764 LQNEPN
+764 LQNEPD

-938 HQTALLEAEARRDNY
+938 HQTALPEAEARRDNY

-978 RKTKSGVKAAI
+978 RKTKSGIKAAI

-1134 IGIWVAHGEGKFDL
+1134 MGIWVAHGEGKFDL
-1148 KYSADKYHVIRQG
+1148 KYSADKYHVIAQYKYDAYPANPNGSPHAIAGLCSADGRHLAMMPHPERA
-1161 IWTIRDIRINIFN
+1161 IFPWTCAYYPEAERG
-1174 SDSSKNREFK
+1174 EHEVTP
-1184 RYWKVIQKNPKNLS
+1184 WMV
-1198 KQEEDIITK
+1198 
-1207 LKGQNNIFAVSYDLI
+1207 A
-1222 KRFYSLFE
+1222 
-1230 LTEITSFKEGLEQLI
+1230 
-1245 TDLKETNLAK
+1245 
-1255 CDKLS
+1255 
-1260 SALNSWF
+1260 
-1267 KEIVNIIEYGYNN
+1267 
-1280 GFVEGYNN
+1280 
-1288 KIKVIK
+1288 
-1294 RIGYGYR
+1294 YR
-1301 NYERFNKLMKIRL
+1301 NAYEWIKNYK
-1314 QAQLGDFYT
+1314 
-1323 PILDI
+1323 
-1328 EPFNIIYTT
+1328 

>member
-207 YKDNVAFVSGPKV
+207 YKDNVAFVAGPKV
-220 EQFAPHRADAPDYF
+220 EQFAPHRGDAPDYF

-490 IIGNESQE
+490 VIGNESQE

-562 EDEHVERSFAP
+562 EDEHVARSFAP

-652 LVDPIAGSVMAIAE
+652 LVDPVAGSVMAIAE

-881 NLEEAEEILRS
+881 NLKEAEEILRS

-915 KHLSLDIDALRDVW
+915 KYLSLDIDALRDVW

-938 HQTALLEAEARRDNY
+938 HQTALPEAEARRDNY

-978 RKTKSGVKAAI
+978 RKTKSGIKAAI

-1148 KYSADKYHVIRQG
+1148 KYSADKYHVIAQYKYDAYPANPNGSPHAIAGLCSADGRHLAMMPHPERA
-1161 IWTIRDIRINIFN
+1161 IFPWTCAYYPEAERGEHEVTPWMVAFRNAYEWI
-1174 SDSSKNREFK
+1174 KNYK
-1184 RYWKVIQKNPKNLS
+1184 
-1198 KQEEDIITK
+1198 
-1207 LKGQNNIFAVSYDLI
+1207 
-1222 KRFYSLFE
+1222 
-1230 LTEITSFKEGLEQLI
+1230 
-1245 TDLKETNLAK
+1245 
-1255 CDKLS
+1255 
-1260 SALNSWF
+1260 
-1267 KEIVNIIEYGYNN
+1267 
-1280 GFVEGYNN
+1280 
-1288 KIKVIK
+1288 
-1294 RIGYGYR
+1294 
-1301 NYERFNKLMKIRL
+1301 
-1314 QAQLGDFYT
+1314 
-1323 PILDI
+1323 
-1328 EPFNIIYTT
+1328 

>member
-207 YKDNVAFVSGPKV
+207 YKDNVAFVAGPKV
-220 EQFAPHRADAPDYF
+220 EQFAPHKADAPDYF

-424 ANPEMQKRVQNVVR
+424 ANPEMQKRIQNVVR

-524 VVGETTDDMRLV
+524 VVGETTDDMSLV

-562 EDEHVERSFAP
+562 EDEHVARSFAP
-573 LAYAQDKIEEYLH
+573 LTYAQDKIEEYLH

-652 LVDPIAGSVMAIAE
+652 LVDPVAGSVMAIAE

-938 HQTALLEAEARRDNY
+938 HQTALPEAEARRDNY
-953 KQQTVSYKFPEG
+953 KHQTVSYKFPEG

-978 RKTKSGVKAAI
+978 RKTKSGIKAAI

-1148 KYSADKYHVIRQG
+1148 KYSADKYHVIAQYKYDAYPANPNGSPHAIAGLCSADGRHLAMMPHPERA
-1161 IWTIRDIRINIFN
+1161 IFPWTCAYYPEAERGEHEVTPWMVAFRNAYEWI
-1174 SDSSKNREFK
+1174 KNYK
-1184 RYWKVIQKNPKNLS
+1184 
-1198 KQEEDIITK
+1198 
-1207 LKGQNNIFAVSYDLI
+1207 
-1222 KRFYSLFE
+1222 
-1230 LTEITSFKEGLEQLI
+1230 
-1245 TDLKETNLAK
+1245 
-1255 CDKLS
+1255 
-1260 SALNSWF
+1260 
-1267 KEIVNIIEYGYNN
+1267 
-1280 GFVEGYNN
+1280 
-1288 KIKVIK
+1288 
-1294 RIGYGYR
+1294 
-1301 NYERFNKLMKIRL
+1301 
-1314 QAQLGDFYT
+1314 
-1323 PILDI
+1323 
-1328 EPFNIIYTT
+1328 

>member
-96 QALYCGLNQELFH
+96 QSLYCGLNQELFH

-135 PEEITYLEQLSERLG
+135 PEEITYLEELSERLG

-207 YKDNVAFVSGPKV
+207 YKDNVAFVAGPKV

-562 EDEHVERSFAP
+562 EDVHVERSFAP

-652 LVDPIAGSVMAIAE
+652 LVDPVAGSVMAIAE

-803 VDEPEYFRDAFAAVQ
+803 VDEPEYFRDAFTAVQ

-915 KHLSLDIDALRDVW
+915 KHLNLDIDALRDVW

-938 HQTALLEAEARRDNY
+938 HQTALTEAEARRDNY

-978 RKTKSGVKAAI
+978 RKTKSGIKAAI

-1148 KYSADKYHVIRQG
+1148 KYSADKYHVIAQYKYDAYPANPNGSPHAIAGLCSADGRHLAMMPHPERA
-1161 IWTIRDIRINIFN
+1161 IFPWTCAYYPEAERGEHEVTPWMVAFRNAYEWI
-1174 SDSSKNREFK
+1174 KNYK
-1184 RYWKVIQKNPKNLS
+1184 
-1198 KQEEDIITK
+1198 
-1207 LKGQNNIFAVSYDLI
+1207 
-1222 KRFYSLFE
+1222 
-1230 LTEITSFKEGLEQLI
+1230 
-1245 TDLKETNLAK
+1245 
-1255 CDKLS
+1255 
-1260 SALNSWF
+1260 
-1267 KEIVNIIEYGYNN
+1267 
-1280 GFVEGYNN
+1280 
-1288 KIKVIK
+1288 
-1294 RIGYGYR
+1294 
-1301 NYERFNKLMKIRL
+1301 
-1314 QAQLGDFYT
+1314 
-1323 PILDI
+1323 
-1328 EPFNIIYTT
+1328 

>member
-135 PEEITYLEQLSERLG
+135 PEEITYLEELSERLG

-297 GARAWEAYSDE
+297 GARAWEVYSDE

-345 YEHTEG
+345 YEHAEG

-652 LVDPIAGSVMAIAE
+652 LVDPVAGSVMAIAE

-881 NLEEAEEILRS
+881 NLKEAEEILRS

-938 HQTALLEAEARRDNY
+938 HQTALPEAEARRDNY

-978 RKTKSGVKAAI
+978 RKTKSGIKAAI

-1014 VHLTDLTSGRETLD
+1014 VHLTDLTSERETLD

-1148 KYSADKYHVIRQG
+1148 KYSADKYHVIAQYKYDAYPANPNGSPHAIAGLCSADGRHLAMMPHPERA
-1161 IWTIRDIRINIFN
+1161 IFPWTCAYYPEAERGEHEVTPWMVAFRNAYEWI
-1174 SDSSKNREFK
+1174 KNYK
-1184 RYWKVIQKNPKNLS
+1184 
-1198 KQEEDIITK
+1198 
-1207 LKGQNNIFAVSYDLI
+1207 
-1222 KRFYSLFE
+1222 
-1230 LTEITSFKEGLEQLI
+1230 
-1245 TDLKETNLAK
+1245 
-1255 CDKLS
+1255 
-1260 SALNSWF
+1260 
-1267 KEIVNIIEYGYNN
+1267 
-1280 GFVEGYNN
+1280 
-1288 KIKVIK
+1288 
-1294 RIGYGYR
+1294 
-1301 NYERFNKLMKIRL
+1301 
-1314 QAQLGDFYT
+1314 
-1323 PILDI
+1323 
-1328 EPFNIIYTT
+1328 

>member
-207 YKDNVAFVSGPKV
+207 YKDNVAFVAGPKV

-562 EDEHVERSFAP
+562 EDEHVARSFAS

-652 LVDPIAGSVMAIAE
+652 LVDPVAGSVMAIAE

-938 HQTALLEAEARRDNY
+938 HQTALPEAEARRDNY
-953 KQQTVSYKFPEG
+953 KHQTVSYKFPEG

-1148 KYSADKYHVIRQG
+1148 KYSADKYHVIAQYKYDAYPANPNGSPHAIAGLCSADGRHLAMMPHPERA
-1161 IWTIRDIRINIFN
+1161 IFPWTCAYYPEAERGEHEVTPWMVAFRNAYEWI
-1174 SDSSKNREFK
+1174 KNYK
-1184 RYWKVIQKNPKNLS
+1184 
-1198 KQEEDIITK
+1198 
-1207 LKGQNNIFAVSYDLI
+1207 
-1222 KRFYSLFE
+1222 
-1230 LTEITSFKEGLEQLI
+1230 
-1245 TDLKETNLAK
+1245 
-1255 CDKLS
+1255 
-1260 SALNSWF
+1260 
-1267 KEIVNIIEYGYNN
+1267 
-1280 GFVEGYNN
+1280 
-1288 KIKVIK
+1288 
-1294 RIGYGYR
+1294 
-1301 NYERFNKLMKIRL
+1301 
-1314 QAQLGDFYT
+1314 
-1323 PILDI
+1323 
-1328 EPFNIIYTT
+1328 

>member
-124 AYNEAEGLALS
+124 AYNEVEGLALS

-207 YKDNVAFVSGPKV
+207 YKDNVAFVAGPKV

-562 EDEHVERSFAP
+562 EDEHVARSFAP

-652 LVDPIAGSVMAIAE
+652 LVDPVAGSVMAIAE

-818 ELIAGGYVLA
+818 ELISGGYVLA

-938 HQTALLEAEARRDNY
+938 HQTALPEAEARRDNY

-1148 KYSADKYHVIRQG
+1148 KYSADKYHVIAQYKYDAYPANPNGSPHAIAGLCSADGRHLAMMPHPERA
-1161 IWTIRDIRINIFN
+1161 IFPWTCAYYPEAERGEHEVTPWMVAFRNAYEWI
-1174 SDSSKNREFK
+1174 KNYK
-1184 RYWKVIQKNPKNLS
+1184 
-1198 KQEEDIITK
+1198 
-1207 LKGQNNIFAVSYDLI
+1207 
-1222 KRFYSLFE
+1222 
-1230 LTEITSFKEGLEQLI
+1230 
-1245 TDLKETNLAK
+1245 
-1255 CDKLS
+1255 
-1260 SALNSWF
+1260 
-1267 KEIVNIIEYGYNN
+1267 
-1280 GFVEGYNN
+1280 
-1288 KIKVIK
+1288 
-1294 RIGYGYR
+1294 
-1301 NYERFNKLMKIRL
+1301 
-1314 QAQLGDFYT
+1314 
-1323 PILDI
+1323 
-1328 EPFNIIYTT
+1328 